1 MEEMAGDMEN
11 EMEPIESTFWM
22 QKLWNIGGG
31 AEL

>member
-22 QKLWNIGGG
+22 QKWWNILGWD
-31 AEL
+31 